1 MADGY
6 LNFNTKI
13 KTEDFE
19 KGIRRI
25 EISVGKIEKILR
37 SLVETITNDLNQNIN
52 KAEDNLEQVESS
64 SKDIAESAKE
74 VNENVDETSDN
85 LEQIEGSS
93 KNINKTT
100 TNVFKKIGSIYSGLK
115 NVKKIFLTIAKLVA
129 SAFSVKMLIDF
140 GKKAIELASD
150 IEEVQNVVDVSFGDM
165 AYRMEAFADSAIEM
179 YGISKLAAKQTGSTF
194 MAMASGMG
202 LASEAAAD
210 MSLQLTAL
218 SADMASFYNKTQ
230 EETAGAL
237 KSVFTGETEALK
249 QYGIVMTET
258 NLQAFAYSQ
267 GIQKNISAMTQA
279 EKVQLRYNFV
289 MQQTALAQGDFA
301 RTSGSWANQVKLVKM
316 QFEEF
321 ASSLGIIFK
330 NILLPA
336 VHAINQI
343 LSYLISGATTLVQ
356 VFSKLFGWE
365 TDTASSTKE
374 IEQNTSDTLDN
385 EKKTTSEKKKQNK
398 EAQKLLGTYDKLD
411 VIQQDTAD
419 SADEAS
425 SALGDL
431 LGGTN
436 GGYDI
441 KGTLDL
447 DTSKADS
454 KIDEIVKKVKN
465 MFKSSDFSELGNNLR
480 DKIVEALTSVDFS
493 KITEKGNT
501 IAKSITTFINGL
513 FDPKNGEYV
522 LGESIGKFIADA
534 LSSAINIFDTYVW
547 EFDSKDLGANVS
559 AGLQTAFDEYDWS
572 TLGHS
577 LSGIVVKGLN
587 FTTGL
592 VNGINWSELPS
603 QIKEKISEFLGGIEW
618 AEISKSLGET
628 IGSVMKG
635 AGEFFS
641 SLWKGIKEGA
651 KQYFMPYIEEAGGNI
666 FLGVLNGILDGIKN
680 IKNWIKT
687 NIFNPFIE
695 GFKNAFGI
703 NSPAKEM
710 KPMGRYII
718 DGLLEGIGNLWD
730 KLKGKFNQLLKDIK
744 QWFKEKKGELTE
756 KWLNFTSGIKGRT
769 EEFKAKIAQKKAE
782 ISEKWRNH
790 TANIKGRTE
799 EFKAKVATKAS
810 EIKEKWNELTKQA
823 KDKTAT
829 LKMTFSDRVSSAIK
843 SIIES
848 IVNFLNNAIGKFNKV
863 LPKKY
868 EISPIEMPTW
878 RAPKLATGMVVP
890 ANYGEFAAIL
900 GDNRKAPEIVSPI
913 PDMQKAMAEVLEK
926 YGSGSKAPIIL
937 QVGRKVIAQATWDES
952 EKRYKQ
958 TGRY

>member
-13 KTEDFE
+13 NS
-19 KGIRRI
+19 KGF
-25 EISVGKIEKILR
+25 
-37 SLVETITNDLNQNIN
+37 NQG
-52 KAEDNLEQVESS
+52 L
-64 SKDIAESAKE
+64 
-74 VNENVDETSDN
+74 
-85 LEQIEGSS
+85 
-93 KNINKTT
+93 
-100 TNVFKKIGSIYSGLK
+100 GSISKGLDTVKSSLSG
-115 NVKKIFLTIAKLVA
+115 IAKLVA
-129 SAFSVKMLIDF
+129 SAFSVKLLIDF

-165 AYRMEAFADSAIEM
+165 AYQMEAFADSAIKM

-202 LASEAAAD
+202 LAKEAAAD

-230 EETAGAL
+230 EQTATAL
-237 KSVFTGETEALK
+237 KSVFTGETEVLK
-249 QYGIVMTET
+249 QYGIVMTEA
-258 NLQAFAYSQ
+258 NLQTFAYSQ

-330 NILLPA
+330 NVLLPA

-385 EKKTTSEKKKQNK
+385 EKKTTAEKKKQNK

-419 SADEAS
+419 SADEANG
-425 SALGDL
+425 ALGDL
-431 LGGTN
+431 LGVTN

-454 KIDEIVKKVKN
+454 KIDAIVEKVKK
-465 MFKSSDFSELGNNLR
+465 MFENSDFSELGNKLR
-480 DKIVEALTSVDFS
+480 DKIVEGLQKVDFETI
-493 KITEKGNT
+493 KEKG
-501 IAKSITTFINGL
+501 KSISKSLATFINGL
-513 FDPKNGEYV
+513 FDKDDNGDYSLAQNLGSFIGDSISTAISMASTFIGTLDWKDFGGSVVAFFEGIDWGEVFKDAGNLVGNLAIAILDLFTGAFDELTSWINDDDDSTESLSDAIVNAVLGAVEGINWDDLFTSSVSFVDALINALVAIDSLPHKIVVSIADLIAQSMGYDDFNSMMDSFGESIKNWFTVTLPEKIKSGWSSAQQRFDEFKITISAKLEDWKQKVRDKWSEIDAWWNGTSGKNGENAKSGKK
-522 LGESIGKFIADA
+522 LELKLKFQSFKKWLSEQWKKITTWWNGSNGEGNK
-534 LSSAINIFDTYVW
+534 SSRKA
-547 EFDSKDLGANVS
+547 ELRLK
-559 AGLQTAFDEYDWS
+559 LQSFKEW
-572 TLGHS
+572 L
-577 LSGIVVKGLN
+577 
-587 FTTGL
+587 
-592 VNGINWSELPS
+592 
-603 QIKEKISEFLGGIEW
+603 KEKW
-618 AEISKSLGET
+618 ASITSYWN
-628 IGSVMKG
+628 GS
-635 AGEFFS
+635 
-641 SLWKGIKEGA
+641 
-651 KQYFMPYIEEAGGNI
+651 
-666 FLGVLNGILDGIKN
+666 
-680 IKNWIKT
+680 
-687 NIFNPFIE
+687 
-695 GFKNAFGI
+695 
-703 NSPAKEM
+703 
-710 KPMGRYII
+710 
-718 DGLLEGIGNLWD
+718 
-730 KLKGKFNQLLKDIK
+730 KGKSGQNEKSGNKLTLKLAL
-744 QWFKEKKGELTE
+744 QP
-756 KWLNFTSGIKGRT
+756 FTS
-769 EEFKAKIAQKKAE
+769 
-782 ISEKWRNH
+782 WL
-790 TANIKGRTE
+790 
-799 EFKAKVATKAS
+799 
-810 EIKEKWNELTKQA
+810 KEKWNEIK
-823 KDKTAT
+823 KEWGEKTHNLVAT
-829 LKMTFSDRVSSAIK
+829 LSLNFSDRVSSAIK
-843 SIIES
+843 SVIES
-848 IVNFLNNAIGKFNKV
+848 IVNFLNNAIGKINKV

-878 RAPKLATGMVVP
+878 IAPKLATGMVVP